1 MTRIV
6 GWLEALE
13 EVFRQ
18 AHGRQFRWG
27 RHDCCQFAARC
38 VLAMTGIEKRELFQ
52 QYRSR
57 QVAGQILA
65 RIGGM
70 RGLITQALGEPI
82 PVAFATTGDI
92 VLIEM
97 GNGEQPAVCMG
108 VFSFAPG
115 RRNLVHR
122 ATIDALAAW
131 RV

>member
-1 MTRIV
+1 MRIV

-18 AHGRQFRWG
+18 AQGRQFRWG

-38 VLAMTGIEKRELFQ
+38 VRAMTGDEKRDLFDG
-52 QYRSR
+52 YRSR
-57 QVAGQILA
+57 PAAEQILNQL
-65 RIGGM
+65 GGM
-70 RGLITQALGEPI
+70 RALITQALGEPI
-82 PVAFATTGDI
+82 PVAFATIGDI

-108 VFSFAPG
+108 VNSFAPG

-122 ATIDALAAW
+122 ATHCAIAAW